1 MTYPLTQIDGLTAAA
16 ASKLKAAGIRTTEKL
31 LDAAATAKGR
41 KALSEKTGIP
51 AQQLLDWANAAHAM
65 LIPGVGKANIGLLRA
80 AGVSTVRELGFRNPE
95 RLAAAMAEA
104 NKTRKL
110 VRGQPT
116 AESVG
121 KIIERARKLPPKI
134 SY

>member
-1 MTYPLTQIDGLTAAA
+1 MTYPLTQIEGLTAAT

-41 KALSEKTGIP
+41 KALAEKTGLS

-65 LIPGVGKANIGLLRA
+65 CIPGVGKANIGLLRA
-80 AGVSTVRELGFRNPE
+80 AGVNTVRELQFRNPG

>member
-1 MTYPLTQIDGLTAAA
+1 
-16 ASKLKAAGIRTTEKL
+16 
-31 LDAAATAKGR
+31 
-41 KALSEKTGIP
+41 
-51 AQQLLDWANAAHAM
+51 M